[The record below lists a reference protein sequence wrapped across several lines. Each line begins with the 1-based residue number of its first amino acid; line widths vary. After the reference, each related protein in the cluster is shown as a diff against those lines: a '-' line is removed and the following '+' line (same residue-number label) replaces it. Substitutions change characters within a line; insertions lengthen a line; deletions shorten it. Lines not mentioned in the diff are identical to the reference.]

1 MEEEIDL
8 EHVSSNRAAW
18 DHWAEEYVK
27 PGRRAWEDRGPRWGI
42 WGVPESDVGL
52 LRSFTGGDVIELG
65 CGTAYVSSCW
75 RILVENLS
83 G

>member
-27 PGRRAWEDRGPRWGI
+27 PGRRAWEDRGPRWGL

-52 LRSFTGGDVIELG
+52 LRSFT
-65 CGTAYVSSCW
+65 
-75 RILVENLS
+75 
-83 G
+83 